1 MKPRGPSLY
10 DRLGRM
16 DVIGDI
22 VVDLVE
28 VELPQSPLA
37 PRFTG
42 VERSRL
48 EDGLARWLCELADG
62 PCRYPGRSL
71 RELHAGM
78 GITEAEFEAFLAA
91 LEHSLVRMRVA
102 PDVRA
107 DVLTIVRGEHDS
119 IVQPP

>member
-1 MKPRGPSLY
+1 
-10 DRLGRM
+10 M